1 MAHQQ
6 IRLGLTGGIGSGKS
20 TVASMFAALGAI
32 VIDADAISRSLTEAH
47 GAAMETIKLQFGDDM
62 VSSDGSL
69 NRNRMRDLVFTDVSA
84 KKNLEN
90 IIHPLVKLEIQR
102 QEQSIADSGYQLIVY
117 DIPLLV
123 ESQNWRHRLA
133 KVLVVDCLEQTQIR
147 RVMLRNTLKQADV
160 EKIIGN
166 QASRKMRNNAADI
179 VIFNDSI
186 TIEQLREQVMHT
198 AQQLQR
204 PFDERK
210 KL

>member
-1 MAHQQ
+1 MSHQPT
-6 IRLGLTGGIGSGKS
+6 RLGLTGGIGSGKS
-20 TVASMFAALGAI
+20 TVASMFVALGAM
-32 VIDADAISRSLTEAH
+32 VIDADAISRSLTTAH
-47 GAAMETIKLQFGDDM
+47 GAAVETIKLKFGNDM
-62 VSSDGSL
+62 VNSDGSL
-69 NRNRMRDLVFTDVSA
+69 NRNRMRDLVFADVSA
-84 KKNLEN
+84 RETLEN
-90 IIHPLVKLEIQR
+90 IVHPLIKVEIQR
-102 QEQSIADSGYQLIVY
+102 QEQSALASEAQLIVY

-133 KVLVVDCLEQTQIR
+133 YVLVVDCLEQTQIS

-166 QASRKMRNNAADI
+166 QASRKIRNSAADF

-186 TIEQLREQVMHT
+186 TVEQLREQVTHA

>member
-1 MAHQQ
+1 MSHQPT
-6 IRLGLTGGIGSGKS
+6 RLGLTGGIGSGKS
-20 TVASMFAALGAI
+20 TVASMFVALGAM
-32 VIDADAISRSLTEAH
+32 VIDADAISRSLTSAH
-47 GAAMETIKLQFGDDM
+47 GAAVETIKLKFGNDM
-62 VSSDGSL
+62 VNSDGSL
-69 NRNRMRDLVFTDVSA
+69 NRNRMRDLVFADVSA
-84 KKNLEN
+84 RETLEN
-90 IIHPLVKLEIQR
+90 IVHPLIKVEIQR
-102 QEQSIADSGYQLIVY
+102 QEQSALASEAQLIVY

-133 KVLVVDCLEQTQIR
+133 YVLVVDCLEQTQIS

-166 QASRKMRNNAADI
+166 QASRKIRNSAADF

-186 TIEQLREQVMHT
+186 TVEQLREQVMHA